1 MPVTIFRIDSYLLYI
16 FINIIYY
23 QMEDERRRLPNR
35 IAAPA
40 FNQEQVRELNV
51 AFYNRSKVGKIIAFF
66 QKYRKVILSVII

>member
-1 MPVTIFRIDSYLLYI
+1 
-16 FINIIYY
+16 
-23 QMEDERRRLPNR
+23 MEDERRRLPNR